1 MKKVVTNWEEKYYEM
16 EARCRDLERRLI
28 EDYTP
33 SVTINTNAE
42 IIKRLDIIGN
52 MLGNYIKKQELEESK
67 TKMNKVKD
75 EYEMLSFDVHSR
87 ELQYSNRYEDELR
100 WKGDCK

>member
-1 MKKVVTNWEEKYYEM
+1 MKKVENDWEAKYHEM
-16 EARCRDLERRLI
+16 EMRYRDLERELM

-52 MLGNYIKKQELEESK
+52 MLGDYIKKQELEESK

-75 EYEMLSFDVHSR
+75 EYEMLSFDVHSK
-87 ELQYSNRYEDELR
+87 ELLYSNIYEDRL
-100 WKGDCK
+100 K